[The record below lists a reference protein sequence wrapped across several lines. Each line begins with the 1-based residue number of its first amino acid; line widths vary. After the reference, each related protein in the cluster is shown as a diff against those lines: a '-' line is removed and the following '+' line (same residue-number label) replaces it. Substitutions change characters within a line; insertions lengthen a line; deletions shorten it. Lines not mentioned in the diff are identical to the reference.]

1 MKGSPV
7 LQLFEKK
14 FGFCQ
19 EVFFA
24 RAPGRVNLI
33 GEHTDYN
40 EGYVLPVAIDRFTEV
55 ALRPRRDPQVIV
67 YSSTFD
73 EFFRG
78 RLPFLYSSPRK
89 KWHDYIVGIL
99 REFLR
104 LRGLEQGFEAAIWSN
119 VPIEAGL
126 SSSAA
131 LEVAFATGLSRLYSI
146 KLDDIA
152 LVKLCQRA
160 ERDFVGVPCGIMDQY
175 TAYFAQA
182 GSALFIDTRYLEH
195 QYVPMALEAMTLL
208 VIDSNVRRALIG
220 SGYIDRQWECQEA
233 VRWLAQRLPNQD
245 IKALRDVAEDVLTE
259 VRREMPDTLYRRALH
274 VVKENARVLAMV
286 EALKQR
292 RWEEVGRLLYASHES
307 LRDLFEVSLPELDF
321 LVEWGMEHGA
331 LGARL
336 VGGGFG
342 GITLHLVPKSVSV
355 AYSQEIHAAYATRF
369 GKNALILEITS
380 ADGAKLCQEG
390 GRADDPV
397 RKA

>member
-1 MKGSPV
+1 MKSSPV
-7 LQLFEKK
+7 LQVFEKK
-14 FGFCQ
+14 FGSRQ
-19 EVFFA
+19 GLFFA

-55 ALRPRRDPQVIV
+55 ALRPRSDPQVIV

-73 EFFRG
+73 EFFHG
-78 RLPFLYSSPRK
+78 RLHSLYSSPRR

-104 LRGLEQGFEAAIWSN
+104 IRDLEQGFEAAIWSN

-175 TAYFAQA
+175 IAYFAQS
-182 GSALFIDTRYLEH
+182 GTALFIDTRNLEH
-195 QYVPMALEAMTLL
+195 QYVPMALTGVTLL
-208 VIDSNVRRALIG
+208 VIDSNVRRALSG
-220 SGYIDRQWECQEA
+220 SGYIDRQRECQEA
-233 VRWLAQRLPNQD
+233 MRWLAQRLPNQD
-245 IKALRDVAEDVLTE
+245 IKALRDVTEDILTE

-292 RWEEVGRLLYASHES
+292 RWEEVGHLLYASHES

-342 GITLHLVPKSVSV
+342 GITLHLVPKSISV
-355 AYSQEIHAAYATRF
+355 AYSREIRAAYAERF
-369 GKNALILEITS
+369 GKDALTLEITS
-380 ADGAKLCQEG
+380 ADGAKFCQEG
-390 GRADDPV
+390 GRASC
-397 RKA
+397 